1 MATWS
6 FLALIGAGLAF
17 LATRGA
23 FRKSHQSAAAN
34 AAGLSPAPD
43 LTHLTGAL
51 QRTALWTLSD
61 GGFEQRVVHGVLSRD
76 AHDID
81 VTAFDLETLRDRRG
95 EWAYLPLDRPFRI
108 GAVVSIVACEVD
120 RAFPHL
126 LLKRAGGG
134 DELKADSAIDRASHV
149 AKAARASLGMSQSYP
164 AELPTTLQPTAL
176 DPGAG
181 NESRPL
187 HSGPSLPEHWRAYGD
202 ATVLGELL
210 TGGFASTLVQAGRRD
225 LVIELLDTL
234 ILVYPASRDVVG
246 PDAFADLTA
255 TALAVTDGVL
265 AASRALSPRGVE
277 PRSGDATDRR

>member
-1 MATWS
+1 VATWS
-6 FLALIGAGLAF
+6 FLALIGAGVAF
-17 LATRGA
+17 LATRGV

-61 GGFEQRVVHGVLSRD
+61 GGFEQRVVHGVLSRA

-95 EWAYLPLDRPFRI
+95 EWAYLPVDRPFRI
-108 GAVVSIVACEVD
+108 GSVVSIVACEVD

-134 DELKADSAIDRASHV
+134 DDLKADSAIDRASHV
-149 AKAARASLGMSQSYP
+149 AKAARAGLGMAQSYP

-176 DPGAG
+176 
-181 NESRPL
+181 
-187 HSGPSLPEHWRAYGD
+187 GPSLPEHWRAYGD

-210 TGGFASTLVQAGRRD
+210 SGGFAATLVQAGRRD

-277 PRSGDATDRR
+277 LHSGDANDRR